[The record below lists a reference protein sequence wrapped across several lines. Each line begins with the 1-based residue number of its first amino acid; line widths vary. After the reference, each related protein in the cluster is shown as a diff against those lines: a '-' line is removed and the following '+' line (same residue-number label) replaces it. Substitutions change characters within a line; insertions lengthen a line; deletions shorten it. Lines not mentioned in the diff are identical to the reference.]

1 MMSNLPKV
9 VFPVY
14 WVSEELDLSPKLT
27 NKIRYGLYLVMG
39 INSAVKW
46 MSLLVGLSGAGFS
59 VYLYYAKEKNNV
71 VKVQVGSTNSE
82 SPEKDLQLHQLHEN
96 NGNPKET
103 F

>member
-1 MMSNLPKV
+1 MSNLPKV

-46 MSLLVGLSGAGFS
+46 MSLLVGLAGVGFS
-59 VYLYYAKEKNNV
+59 VYLYYAKEKSNV
-71 VKVQVGSTNSE
+71 VKVQVGSRNGE
-82 SPEKDLQLHQLHEN
+82 SPEKNLQLHEN
-96 NGNPKET
+96 NGNQKET